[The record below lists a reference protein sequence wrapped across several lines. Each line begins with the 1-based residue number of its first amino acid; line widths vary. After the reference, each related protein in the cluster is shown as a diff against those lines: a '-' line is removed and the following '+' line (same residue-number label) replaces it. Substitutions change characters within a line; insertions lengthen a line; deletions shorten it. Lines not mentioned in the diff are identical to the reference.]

1 VTFAGM
7 ALLFV
12 TAGIAVVY
20 PASQETGQRV
30 LEVTAIDVGQGD
42 SLLVVSPEGKAMLI
56 DAGGGIGPV
65 HSEFD
70 FGEDLVAPYLWSR
83 GLNHLD
89 VVVLTHGHVDHIGGL
104 PRIIQDFQPA
114 ELWVGINPQTEALQ
128 RLYET
133 ADANH
138 VAIRRHGAGEVLQWA
153 GTSVRVLAPPA
164 DWQPKKRRENDDS
177 LTLLIRYGETS
188 ALLAG
193 DLEMQMERFV
203 ATESPAADLLKVAH
217 HGSAT
222 STTPELLAAVHP
234 HFAVISVGASN
245 PFGHPRHEVLERL
258 QANRVLTYR
267 TDLFGAVTFLLD
279 GKHVQAHVGQR

>member
-1 VTFAGM
+1 VPDAGRVVVFVAAAGVLLVLVAVRGRRIVTFAGM

-153 GTSVRVLAPPA
+153 GTSVRVLR
-164 DWQPKKRRENDDS
+164 QQTGSRRSDEK
-177 LTLLIRYGETS
+177 TMT
-188 ALLAG
+188 
-193 DLEMQMERFV
+193 
-203 ATESPAADLLKVAH
+203 H
-217 HGSAT
+217 
-222 STTPELLAAVHP
+222 
-234 HFAVISVGASN
+234 
-245 PFGHPRHEVLERL
+245 
-258 QANRVLTYR
+258 
-267 TDLFGAVTFLLD
+267 
-279 GKHVQAHVGQR
+279 